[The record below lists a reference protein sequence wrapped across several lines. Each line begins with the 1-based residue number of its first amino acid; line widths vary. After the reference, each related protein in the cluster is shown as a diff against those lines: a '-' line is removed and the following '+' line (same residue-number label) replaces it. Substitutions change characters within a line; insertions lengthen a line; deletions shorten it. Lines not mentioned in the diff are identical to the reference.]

1 MESGDFPFPILKH
14 RSQQLSGT
22 LSGSEQQMLATA
34 RALMGRAGLL
44 LLDEPSMG
52 LAPLIFREIFS
63 VINSQALMFSF
74 LTLKRPST
82 IFQFLIQ
89 KPKTHPPI

>member
-1 MESGDFPFPILKH
+1 
-14 RSQQLSGT
+14 
-22 LSGSEQQMLATA
+22 MLAIA
-34 RALMGRAGLL
+34 RALMGRPELL

-82 IFQFLIQ
+82 IFQFLIK